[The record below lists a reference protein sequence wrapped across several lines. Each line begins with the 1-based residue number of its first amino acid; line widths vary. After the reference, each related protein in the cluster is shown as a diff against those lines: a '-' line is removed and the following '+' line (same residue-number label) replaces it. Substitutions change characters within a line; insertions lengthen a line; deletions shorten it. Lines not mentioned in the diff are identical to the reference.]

1 MLDYIPVYTKVH
13 ESMGGEDEFID
24 VENATV
30 RPGVSRTAMTVDGRV
45 GGADGEE
52 EIPLPPLP
60 LMGTNESQSVGKV
73 RAEFNRVYSGIILKH
88 REVI

>member
-1 MLDYIPVYTKVH
+1 
-13 ESMGGEDEFID
+13 MGGEDEFID
-24 VENATV
+24 VENSTV

-52 EIPLPPLP
+52 EKGGRGAEEG
-60 LMGTNESQSVGKV
+60 LMGANGNQSVGIVGRDK
-73 RAEFNRVYSGIILKH
+73 RVYSGIILKH